1 MIRNLKKFLLNNK
14 FYSHNLK
21 NLKKTNFKIKLY
33 EKLNHIKERIINRKI
48 ISTYNS
54 NSNNDITY
62 LNNQN
67 LNYPIEKKLNS
78 TVNND
83 KDVQLLNTD
92 KKYKQDEDTQVL
104 SNDNKKFLKK
114 KLQRKLCRLK
124 RKIKRYKF
132 TDHNTNVNDSH
143 MSQLNSDLINDL
155 NSKIK
160 SLQADL
166 GNIQNDDS
174 LKDNHPELKRIKNKY
189 KRKIKKLRNKLNKLD
204 KDNKVIKLDLEKNN
218 IQKKSKDNDTDIK
231 DINSKNQ
238 IKDLEKQIE
247 TYKNENKYLNER
259 LQNNDNNASQ
269 LKILQNQN
277 TELSQKVKYYQDENI
292 RLSSQIST
300 QEKKLEIMRKQI
312 LSFENLKQK
321 LYEQVNTLGDTLL
334 DNDNVSKI
342 FEDQVSEDKIYNLQ
356 TRENKLAINSNENF
370 NMDTDNSIKHSK
382 SELTE
387 DLLDLE
393 IKKIFNNS

>member
-1 MIRNLKKFLLNNK
+1 M
-14 FYSHNLK
+14 
-21 NLKKTNFKIKLY
+21 
-33 EKLNHIKERIINRKI
+33 
-48 ISTYNS
+48 
-54 NSNNDITY
+54 
-62 LNNQN
+62 
-67 LNYPIEKKLNS
+67 
-78 TVNND
+78 
-83 KDVQLLNTD
+83 
-92 KKYKQDEDTQVL
+92 
-104 SNDNKKFLKK
+104 
-114 KLQRKLCRLK
+114 
-124 RKIKRYKF
+124 
-132 TDHNTNVNDSH
+132 
-143 MSQLNSDLINDL
+143 
-155 NSKIK
+155 
-160 SLQADL
+160 
-166 GNIQNDDS
+166 G
-174 LKDNHPELKRIKNKY
+174 
-189 KRKIKKLRNKLNKLD
+189 
-204 KDNKVIKLDLEKNN
+204 
-218 IQKKSKDNDTDIK
+218 
-231 DINSKNQ
+231 
-238 IKDLEKQIE
+238 
-247 TYKNENKYLNER
+247 LNER
-259 LQNNDNNASQ
+259 VQNNDNNASQ

-370 NMDTDNSIKHSK
+370 NMDSDNSIKHSK

>member
-1 MIRNLKKFLLNNK
+1 
-14 FYSHNLK
+14 
-21 NLKKTNFKIKLY
+21 
-33 EKLNHIKERIINRKI
+33 
-48 ISTYNS
+48 
-54 NSNNDITY
+54 
-62 LNNQN
+62 
-67 LNYPIEKKLNS
+67 
-78 TVNND
+78 
-83 KDVQLLNTD
+83 
-92 KKYKQDEDTQVL
+92 
-104 SNDNKKFLKK
+104 
-114 KLQRKLCRLK
+114 
-124 RKIKRYKF
+124 
-132 TDHNTNVNDSH
+132 
-143 MSQLNSDLINDL
+143 
-155 NSKIK
+155 
-160 SLQADL
+160 
-166 GNIQNDDS
+166 
-174 LKDNHPELKRIKNKY
+174 
-189 KRKIKKLRNKLNKLD
+189 
-204 KDNKVIKLDLEKNN
+204 
-218 IQKKSKDNDTDIK
+218 
-231 DINSKNQ
+231 
-238 IKDLEKQIE
+238 
-247 TYKNENKYLNER
+247 
-259 LQNNDNNASQ
+259 

-370 NMDTDNSIKHSK
+370 NMDSDNSIKHSK